1 MNLEAALTLFE
12 IDGAHRK
19 FTSSDRIK
27 IKEVASELGL
37 DNQDFAINKS
47 YVYDIDENDRYSR
60 DHGILHIHPT
70 MLVARKEFKGSI
82 NRGPIPY
89 ELFPHFLALD
99 HFMERSVGP
108 IGRAGSNTV
117 LCASS
122 CLMVPAGFECICGEV
137 HRKVELF

>member
-1 MNLEAALTLFE
+1 MNLEAALTMFE

-19 FTSSDRIK
+19 FTSGDRIK
-27 IKEVASELGL
+27 IKEVALELGL
-37 DNQDFAINKS
+37 NNKDFAINKS

-60 DHGILHIHPT
+60 DQGILHIHPT
-70 MLVARKEFKGSI
+70 MLVARKAFKGSI

-99 HFMERSVGP
+99 HFMERSGGP

-122 CLMVPAGFECICGEV
+122 GLMVPAGFECICGEV